1 MIFSVDEGEGCWL
14 MMLPN
19 WLSLASG
26 SMMKGKRGL
35 GKASKVEAERAI
47 LSFLKALRHVV
58 DHIKGNL
65 GLVRLVRGVR
75 I

>member
-1 MIFSVDEGEGCWL
+1 MI
-14 MMLPN
+14 
-19 WLSLASG
+19 
-26 SMMKGKRGL
+26 KGKHGL

-47 LSFLKALRHVV
+47 LILLKALRHVV
-58 DHIKGNL
+58 DHMKGNL